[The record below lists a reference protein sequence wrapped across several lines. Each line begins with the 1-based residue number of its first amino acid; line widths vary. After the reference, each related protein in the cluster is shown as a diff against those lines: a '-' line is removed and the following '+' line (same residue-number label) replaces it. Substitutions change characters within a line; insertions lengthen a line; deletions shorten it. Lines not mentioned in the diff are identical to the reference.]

1 MELNGRVI
9 NKGKASGVALVTG
22 DPISFYGGVD
32 PETGVIT
39 DQDNSLNG
47 QSISGKI
54 LVFPYG
60 KGSTVAPY
68 TIYQLAKNGKAPLAM
83 INKDIE
89 TIVAVG
95 CIISDI
101 PAVDQIDISRIN
113 TGDKVSV
120 DGDKVTV
127 G

>member
-1 MELNGRVI
+1 MELKGRII
-9 NKGKASGVALVTG
+9 NKGKAEGEALVSKN
-22 DPISFYGGVD
+22 PISFYGGVD
-32 PETGVIT
+32 PETGIVT
-39 DQDNSLNG
+39 DKDSDIDG

-83 INKDIE
+83 INKEAE

-101 PAVDQIDISRIN
+101 PAVDQVDVSKIKS
-113 TGDKVSV
+113 GDKLKV
-120 DGDKVTV
+120 DGGRVSSR
-127 G
+127 